1 MRRIALLAVLGLM
14 AATPAIAGPPP
25 AGQYVDLE
33 PVGLPIVDHGVL
45 LNYVFVYVRLNLA
58 PLADVGRVRVKEP
71 FFRDALVRDA
81 HRTPFIRP
89 GDPNHIDQAKL
100 SASVMR
106 EAQAIVGPGAVT
118 SVVVTS
124 EQSQKRIPIPRT

>member
-1 MRRIALLAVLGLM
+1 MRRIALLAVLSLL
-14 AATPAIAGPPP
+14 AAPPAFAGPPP

-45 LNYVFVYVRLNLA
+45 VNYIFVYVRLNLT
-58 PLADVGRVRVKEP
+58 PLADVGRVREKEP
-71 FFRDALVRDA
+71 FFRDSLVRDA
-81 HRTPFIRP
+81 HRTPFVLP
-89 GDPNHIDQAKL
+89 SDPNHIDQAKL

-106 EAQAIVGPGAVT
+106 EAQTIVGPGVVT